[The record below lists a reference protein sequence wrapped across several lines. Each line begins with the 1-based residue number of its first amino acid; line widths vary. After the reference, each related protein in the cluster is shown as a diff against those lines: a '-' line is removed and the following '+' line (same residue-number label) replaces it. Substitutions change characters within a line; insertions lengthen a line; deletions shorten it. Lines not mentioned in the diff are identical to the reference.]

1 MGGTYSEHM
10 SVESLPLLKRRLARI
25 ERRHKPASVAL
36 RHAPT
41 GYAPL
46 DRALGGGLIR
56 GRVHELQVTEPG
68 ESGSGAGFAGVL
80 AQRLGG
86 ELLWLREEAAERGM
100 GQLHAAGLAQIGFDP
115 ARLILG
121 VLPDPAAVLRC
132 AADAIRCPALGAVVI
147 ELWGDPRPLDLTATR
162 RLALAAEGSGV
173 TALLLR
179 IAGHEAPSAAQTR
192 IAVAPVP
199 SQPLPANAPG
209 HPAWRI
215 ELLRQRG
222 RPDGGVWRV
231 EWDRANGVLRE
242 QEHGETISG
251 AVVPLSADRS
261 AGALRSN

>member
-1 MGGTYSEHM
+1 M
-10 SVESLPLLKRRLARI
+10 SVESLPLLKRHLARI

-41 GYAPL
+41 GHDEL
-46 DRALGGGLIR
+46 DHALGGGLLR
-56 GRVHELQVTEPG
+56 GRVHELQVADAG

-100 GQLHAAGLAQIGFDP
+100 GRLHAAGLAEIGFDP

-121 VLPDPAAVLRC
+121 VLPDAAAVLRA
-132 AADAIRCPALGAVVI
+132 AADAVRCPALGAVVI

-179 IAGHEAPSAAQTR
+179 VAGHEAPSAAQTR
-192 IAVAPVP
+192 IGVAPTR
-199 SQPLPANAPG
+199 STALAANAPG

-231 EWDRANGVLRE
+231 EWDRANGVLRD
-242 QEHGETISG
+242 QEHDGETVSG
-251 AVVPLSADRS
+251 AVVPVSGDRP
-261 AGALRSN
+261 AGAVLAG

>member
-1 MGGTYSEHM
+1 M
-10 SVESLPLLKRRLARI
+10 LKRRLARI
-25 ERRHKPASVAL
+25 ERRHKPASVAPRL
-36 RHAPT
+36 AST
-41 GYAPL
+41 GHDAF
-46 DRALGGGLIR
+46 DEALGGGLFR
-56 GRVHELQVTEPG
+56 GRVHELQVAEAQ
-68 ESGSGAGFAGVL
+68 EAGSGAGFAGVL

-86 ELLWLREEAAERGM
+86 DLLWLREEAAERGM
-100 GQLHAAGLAQIGFDP
+100 GGLHAAGLAQIGFDP

-132 AADAIRCPALGAVVI
+132 AADAVRCPALGAVVI

-192 IAVAPVP
+192 IGIAPAP
-199 SQPLPANAPG
+199 SRALAANAPG

-231 EWDRANGVLRE
+231 EWDRANGVLRD
-242 QEHGETISG
+242 QGDETVSG
-251 AVVPLSADRS
+251 AMVPLSADRPI
-261 AGALRSN
+261 GALNTG

>member
-1 MGGTYSEHM
+1 
-10 SVESLPLLKRRLARI
+10 
-25 ERRHKPASVAL
+25 PASGAPC
-36 RHAPT
+36 HAPT
-41 GYAPL
+41 GHDGL
-46 DRALGGGLIR
+46 DQALGGGLIR
-56 GRVHELQVTEPG
+56 GRVHELQVADGG
-68 ESGSGAGFAGVL
+68 EAGSGAGFAGVL

-86 ELLWLREEAAERGM
+86 ELLWLREETAERGM
-100 GQLHAAGLAQIGFDP
+100 GRLHAAGMAEIGLDP

-132 AADAIRCPALGAVVI
+132 AADAIRCRALGAVVI
-147 ELWGDPRPLDLTATR
+147 ELWGDPKPLDLTATR

-192 IAVAPVP
+192 LGVGPAL
-199 SQPLPANAPG
+199 SRPLPANAPG

-231 EWDRANGVLRE
+231 
-242 QEHGETISG
+242 
-251 AVVPLSADRS
+251 
-261 AGALRSN
+261 